1 MDRRSDE
8 RAFSITVGARAS
20 RLSKAQVTEVFQ
32 LLPHISYTPL
42 WIMTKGDN
50 DKSTSLRS
58 LEQTDF
64 FTHEIERLQLEGHC
78 RVSIHSAKDLPKEL
92 LPGLE
97 VIAITKGLDKRDSLV
112 FKDKKQELPTQARIG
127 TSSIRRE
134 EALKKWRSDLIFVDI
149 RGDIEE
155 RLALL
160 QNGQID
166 ALVVAECALIRLN
179 LTHLPRL
186 ILEQETAKYQ
196 GQLAIIGRTGDDEM
210 KELFQKVSY
219 EAYSL
224 PRP

>member
-1 MDRRSDE
+1 MDRRGNE
-8 RAFSITVGARAS
+8 RAISLTVGARAS
-20 RLSKAQVTEVFQ
+20 TLSKAQVAEVFQ

-42 WIMTKGDN
+42 WITTKGDK
-50 DKSTSLRS
+50 DKATSLKM

-64 FTHEIERLQLEGHC
+64 FTHEIERMQLEGYC
-78 RVSIHSAKDLPKEL
+78 RVSIHSAKDLPQSL
-92 LPGLE
+92 SSGLE

-112 FKDKKQELPTQARIG
+112 FRDKQHELPPHARIG

-134 EALKKWRSDLIFVDI
+134 EALKKWRSDLTFVDI

-160 QNGQID
+160 QTGHID
-166 ALVVAECALIRLN
+166 ALVVAECALIRLG
-179 LTHLPRL
+179 LTQLPRL

-196 GQLAIIGRTGDDEM
+196 GQLAIIAKTGDDEM
-210 KELFQKVSY
+210 KQLFQLVAH
-219 EAYSL
+219 ETYSL